1 MKTFRQE
8 VIKVLDSDGKEVKIG
23 DVVVMYASGKLL
35 IGAFDGIGKR
45 GSWKFKGF
53 GSFKDVSFTVAPA
66 SITSMLI
73 TTSFKERE
81 VE

>member
-8 VIKVLDSDGKEVKIG
+8 VIKVFDSGDREVNIG
-23 DVVVMYASGKLL
+23 DVVVIHASGKLL
-35 IGAFDGIGKR
+35 IGAFDGIGAR

-73 TTSFKERE
+73 TTSFRE
-81 VE
+81 SEVK